1 MHACLQNTSALVADA
16 LDHVRSAHPH
26 WARHGGADHFMV
38 FSFDHARCDLAPA
51 LSLGT
56 LGRMFSIQSFGDL
69 TAL

>member
-1 MHACLQNTSALVADA
+1 MMAAAQNTSMLVADA
-16 LDHVRSAHPH
+16 LAHVRGAHPH
-26 WARHGGADHFMV
+26 WDRRQGADHFMV

-51 LSLGT
+51 LGPDT